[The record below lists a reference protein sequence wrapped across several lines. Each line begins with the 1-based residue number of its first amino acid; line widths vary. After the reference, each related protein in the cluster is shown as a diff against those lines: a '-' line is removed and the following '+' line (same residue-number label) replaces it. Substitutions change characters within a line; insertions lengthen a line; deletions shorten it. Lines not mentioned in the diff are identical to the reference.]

1 MVQFW
6 HTLPLTIWSYSDYS
20 FYFSEIDEVDGNDSV
35 ESGELEIKEL
45 TS

>member
-6 HTLPLTIWSYSDYS
+6 HTLSLTIWNCSDYS
-20 FYFSEIDEVDGNDSV
+20 FYFSEIDEVDGNDSL